1 MNSVLQVIPREDF
14 HVYVYFSDGHIKLY
28 DASKL
33 TRRGVFQQLS
43 DIKVFMET
51 CTVMNNTLAWDVKRT
66 MNPEECLDLDPIQ
79 LFAES
84 IEVDDPLENHQHIS
98 S

>member
-1 MNSVLQVIPREDF
+1 
-14 HVYVYFSDGHIKLY
+14 
-28 DASKL
+28 
-33 TRRGVFQQLS
+33 
-43 DIKVFMET
+43 
-51 CTVMNNTLAWDVKRT
+51 MNNTLAWDVKRT